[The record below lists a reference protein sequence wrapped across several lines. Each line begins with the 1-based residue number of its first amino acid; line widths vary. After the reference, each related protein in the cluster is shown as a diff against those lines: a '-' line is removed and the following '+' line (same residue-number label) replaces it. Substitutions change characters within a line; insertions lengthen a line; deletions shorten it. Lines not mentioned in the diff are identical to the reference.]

1 MGSTLCLRV
10 KLDEGTEKGG
20 VMIAMLKD
28 LVGIYEAEIK
38 REAMRMRLGLRG
50 TLVGR
55 VGYVMRKGG
64 YASAELAALE
74 FETHASRVQF
84 LEIEAAAVQAQI
96 DAQESV
102 GVSKINLEPNFHTA
116 NL

>member
-50 TLVGR
+50 AVVGR
-55 VGYVMRKGG
+55 GGAGMRKGG
-64 YASAELAALE
+64 DTSAELAALE
-74 FETHASRVQF
+74 FETHSSRVQF
-84 LEIEAAAVQAQI
+84 LEIQATIVQAKM
-96 DAQESV
+96 DAQEITV
-102 GVSKINLEPNFHTA
+102 VSNPNVEPPCHTA
-116 NL
+116 DR